1 MNAKIREQSKL
12 DKEYFGE
19 SVGGALLED
28 YLGGL
33 AIKIDLGIEVSEMNR
48 DIAFGMLYRRDYP
61 VKCRKEKKKVTTTAI
76 IIKPSTVMNIK
87 PKVVITTKMNNIT
100 PISKKTKATAA
111 ITTHK
116 PRSSTTFAPIVVALT
131 YLYENLM
138 RIQVIECWSRIPAPE
153 PKSKDGLVSCKAKF
167 IDEVKDNPKFPIS
180 NATKIRRN
188 NDKSW
193 EKLDKI
199 EKEIDMRK
207 NDDATIRFV
216 GETQQTAIKYFD
228 DIDLA
233 YDKMNSTLY
242 EAAFKLKNALTK
254 AEKSN
259 DEEDIV
265 ALEIALD
272 EFSKTLLA
280 AVTFDNEYNW
290 AYNSILTVHFKID
303 MIKNRHRYTLEDSI
317 F

>member
-1 MNAKIREQSKL
+1 MGRIVKVNK
-12 DKEYFGE
+12 F
-19 SVGGALLED
+19 LECM
-28 YLGGL
+28 GL
-33 AIKIDLGIEVSEMNR
+33 I
-48 DIAFGMLYRRDYP
+48 
-61 VKCRKEKKKVTTTAI
+61 T
-76 IIKPSTVMNIK
+76 KPF
-87 PKVVITTKMNNIT
+87 
-100 PISKKTKATAA
+100 
-111 ITTHK
+111 H
-116 PRSSTTFAPIVVALT
+116 R
-131 YLYENLM
+131 
-138 RIQVIECWSRIPAPE
+138 QVIECWSRIPAPE

-272 EFSKTLLA
+272 EFSKTLQA

-303 MIKNRHRYTLEDSI
+303 MIVDLARSKLK
-317 F
+317 